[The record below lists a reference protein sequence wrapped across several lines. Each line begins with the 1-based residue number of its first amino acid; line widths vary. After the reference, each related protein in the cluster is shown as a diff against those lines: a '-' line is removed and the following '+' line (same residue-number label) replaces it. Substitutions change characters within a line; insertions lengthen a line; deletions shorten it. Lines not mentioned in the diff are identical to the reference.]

1 MWHIYIFTC
10 IGQFWSLP
18 VNSTRTGCLP
28 LLNWKG
34 DQIPTREQIL
44 DTLCTL
50 IILKLSGHAGRWCL
64 VCQTCRFL
72 AWPPLGWV
80 QACFRCHWFI
90 SISAH
95 SWVNGGILREFSLL
109 SRRLQR
115 QRAATTRSRA
125 HVWNATITSRL
136 VLCRKVGKVW
146 KHRAASN
153 NDQVLNHVKWTLLNV
168 SDLGTGYLVG
178 TEKMFQQQPGMSG

>member
-1 MWHIYIFTC
+1 M
-10 IGQFWSLP
+10 
-18 VNSTRTGCLP
+18 
-28 LLNWKG
+28 NWKG

-44 DTLCTL
+44 DILCTVDH
-50 IILKLSGHAGRWCL
+50 LKVKRPCWQMVPGMPNMQIPGVATAGMGPGL
-64 VCQTCRFL
+64 
-72 AWPPLGWV
+72 
-80 QACFRCHWFI
+80 FRCHWFI
-90 SISAH
+90 SISAQ

-136 VLCRKVGKVW
+136 VLCRKAGKVGNTEQLQITI
-146 KHRAASN
+146 K
-153 NDQVLNHVKWTLLNV
+153 VLNHVKWTLLNV